1 MSVHYILQLETA
13 TQVCAAAI
21 AADGQTIARR
31 DIDEPNV
38 HASRLTVLV
47 QALLQESG
55 LTFADLHAVAVSKG
69 PGSYTGLRIGVSVAK
84 GFCYS
89 TDLPLIAVSTLD
101 AMAQGFAAAHPGAIA
116 AEAWLC
122 PMIDARR
129 MEVYTSAYNRR
140 LEQVRPVEARII
152 DHASFDDLD
161 GTPVTLFGSGAD
173 KFSGLFAEHPTVTVV
188 PGFRNSASHF
198 SALAY
203 NAYLAGDFVDVAYFE
218 PYYLKDFV
226 ATTPKQ
232 RS

>member
-1 MSVHYILQLETA
+1 MVDAEANRPMPSLGRPRARSGALTAGRSPRRSTRRSSTSPHRRTKKIPTFASMSVHYILQLETA

-173 KFSGLFAEHPTVTVV
+173 KFSG
-188 PGFRNSASHF
+188 
-198 SALAY
+198 
-203 NAYLAGDFVDVAYFE
+203 
-218 PYYLKDFV
+218 
-226 ATTPKQ
+226 
-232 RS
+232 